1 MIGRLHGFYG
11 DLLIKFINQGVL
23 LYDKSKVY
31 TKIFRLGAFA
41 VIAVITKCFRFCSI
55 FVVGSG

>member
-31 TKIFRLGAFA
+31 TKIFRLGVFA
-41 VIAVITKCFRFCSI
+41 VIDDITKCFRFSSI